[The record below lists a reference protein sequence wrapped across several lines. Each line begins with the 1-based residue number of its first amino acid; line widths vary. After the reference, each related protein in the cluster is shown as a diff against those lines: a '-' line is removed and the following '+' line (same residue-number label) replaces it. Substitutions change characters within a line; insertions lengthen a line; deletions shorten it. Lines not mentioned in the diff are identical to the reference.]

1 MDPIR
6 LVKFDIHGI
15 EPVNTFVGEVIKLT
29 DKTCPWVIPNASPFF
44 AEAELTTVY
53 DARGAEMKLDR
64 DYFLEEE
71 FVPFCEITG
80 RSIKCFI
87 RLSQDILDNNA
98 QISVDYQSIG
108 AHFVPR
114 NDLADWLEKIKH
126 GKIPI
131 PWSKVFDVPP
141 TLPSSLH
148 SHTIKTEI
156 SDWYELTWFMAYLS
170 NVTLTRDPEANNKV
184 TAAVRIAFDR
194 LKAAKTTRLAQLAA
208 HDGDYNVPHGTTKFD
223 ILMGNHDNF
232 DTATLAEELQ
242 GLRNDVLST
251 PMGVAEL
258 AKTYK
263 PDTDAAMY
271 RGIMPLSRFGGDSFI
286 PPNISGSFEGM
297 GQQTECS
304 GICLE
309 PSGLVMLLSNHYD
322 GRTRGLYFSTV
333 ENYNKDNIRITYTNY
348 KYKPPVLATLGVDV
362 DRIISGSGNKVIMT
376 GVNGTNDWFIA
387 LTNNTFDPGS
397 HSYVRCDMSALIAFF
412 GSPYGNGVGYG
423 NPEQAVI
430 HHMGAYLVLVQS
442 WIDAGVPKS
451 RMYRVLTEDVRAG
464 RNVVWTAMALTYVDW
479 DGTQYNGVT
488 DFVPQKNIRNVNNKV
503 VSFGRFL
510 AKQPFDFISALR
522 RHFNVSWPQTGG
534 GGNHYIHFQ
543 SYFHMSYTDNSGVPY
558 SNIVAGVS
566 EMFYIINPANGA
578 MALQFRSPQVLIDFL
593 PGADPLAGYRQYR
606 EYTTALVG
614 YQAPATVVFPTG
626 ELVSAVVFEG
636 AAEFPVRL
644 QVTSFN
650 GVTSGEGLL
659 SRALDTDVVSVKSQR
674 VTTPVVVPATKNGC
688 FPGSLTYEA
697 DGELFEAADQTDP
710 GLSRK
715 TYYRKVSGGYAV
727 REGVNNLTLGANIYS
742 RPLTTE
748 IYLSNLLH
756 TDGTM
761 SITGDGAALA
771 AGGVELG
778 SGSLSYCGWS
788 AYYAATEF
796 IPENPKLRA
805 PAGGNV
811 MVSFPRT
818 YTKTLD
824 PVKKEA
830 VFEATSFYGFRWAV
844 IDQILAYC
852 PGATRKCFTITH
864 LGGENGGMFQ
874 GLNVSIIMLNWIM
887 EATGR
892 YRSKVIIARPNVEAP
907 NADHP
912 GVHLITSFTIL
923 QALGDVRTCAE
934 PVFTQREQF
943 VKNPQ
948 VFQSKPNLTAYRSGN
963 NLKVKLVSAY
973 YNVPTAYEGAIT
985 AILDLNLATNQ
996 VAALAVGSISR
1007 ILSDVC
1013 VMWPGI
1019 GMTDVNLV
1027 SNDPENT
1034 SIINASIT
1042 PYQYTGGGAAI
1053 FIKTGV
1059 GYIVPTSVY
1068 PETGWV
1074 LFCQPNIKM
1083 MVNGSLYEMGGGT
1096 IDLRDVDSAPQ
1107 NKTFYVYATVEDDQ
1121 PKYII
1126 SVTKMRKSGNMLK
1139 AATIVTNDRQILT
1152 IVRHQPLMIGPYL
1165 LSYTREG
1172 GIIPMSTGFPHDEG
1186 DFYMLRNAE
1195 LLP

>member
-15 EPVNTFVGEVIKLT
+15 EPVNTFVGEVIPLT

-44 AEAELTTVY
+44 AEAALTTVY
-53 DARGAEMKLDR
+53 DERGAEMKLDR

-87 RLSQDILDNNA
+87 RLSQDILDSNA

-108 AHFVPR
+108 AYFVPR
-114 NDLADWLEKIKH
+114 NSLADWLEKIKH

-156 SDWYELTWFMAYLS
+156 SDWYELTWFMAYLA

-223 ILMGNHDNF
+223 ILMGNHDNY
-232 DTATLAEELQ
+232 DTASLAEELQ

-322 GRTRGLYFSTV
+322 GRTKGLYFSTV

-348 KYKPPVLATLGVDV
+348 KYKPPVLAAMGIDV
-362 DRIISGSGNKVIMT
+362 DRIIAGSGNKVIMT
-376 GVNGTNDWFIA
+376 GVTGTNDWFIA

-397 HSYVRCDMSALIAFF
+397 HSYVRCDMSAVTAFF
-412 GSPYGNGVGYG
+412 GSPYGNGGAFG
-423 NPEQAVI
+423 NPEQATI
-430 HHMGAYLVLVQS
+430 HHMGAYLVLIQS
-442 WIDAGVPKS
+442 WVDNGAPKS
-451 RMYRVLTEDVRAG
+451 RFYRVLTEDVRAG
-464 RNVVWTAMALTYVDW
+464 RNVVWQAINLTYVDW

-488 DFVPQKNIRNVNNKV
+488 DFYPQKRTVNGAGKITR
-503 VSFGRFL
+503 FGRFL
-510 AKQPFDFISALR
+510 GKQPFDGISSLR
-522 RHFNVSWPQTGG
+522 RHMNLSWPQTGG
-534 GGNHYIHFQ
+534 GGNHYLHFH
-543 SYFHMSYTDNSGVPY
+543 SYFHMVYIDNTGVPY
-558 SNIVAGVS
+558 TQIVAGVS
-566 EMFYIINPANGA
+566 EMFYIFNPSNGA
-578 MALQFRSPQVLIDFL
+578 MSLQSRSPSVLIDFL
-593 PGADPLAGYRQYR
+593 PGADPLDGYSQYR
-606 EYTTALVG
+606 EFTSALVA
-614 YQAPATVVFPTG
+614 YQAPATVIFPTG
-626 ELVSAVVFEG
+626 EMISAMVFEG
-636 AAEFPVRL
+636 AAEFPVRFG
-644 QVTSFN
+644 VTSFN
-650 GVTSGEGLL
+650 GITSGEALL
-659 SRALDTDVVSVKSQR
+659 SRPLDNISSPIKSQR
-674 VTTPVVVPATKNGC
+674 VTTPIVVPATKNGC
-688 FPGSLTYEA
+688 FPASLTFEA

-710 GLSRK
+710 GLMRR
-715 TYYRKVSGGYAV
+715 TYYRKVSGGFAI

-748 IYLSNLLH
+748 IYQTNLGH

-761 SITGDGAALA
+761 SITGGSADLA

-778 SGSLSYCGWS
+778 SGSLSFCAWS
-788 AYYAATEF
+788 TSHPTAEYV
-796 IPENPKLRA
+796 PENPKLRA
-805 PAGGNV
+805 PASGNV
-811 MVSFPRT
+811 LISFPRT

-830 VFEATSFYGFRWAV
+830 IFEATSFYGFRQNV

-852 PGATRKCFTITH
+852 PGATRKCFTISH
-864 LGGENGGMFQ
+864 LGSENGGMFQ
-874 GLNVSIIMLNWIM
+874 GLNLSVIMLSWIV
-887 EATGR
+887 EGTAR
-892 YRSKVIIARPNVEAP
+892 YRSRVMIARPNVEAP

-912 GVHLITSFTIL
+912 GVYLITSFTML
-923 QALGDVRTCAE
+923 HTPGDVSTCPQA
-934 PVFTQREQF
+934 VLSVREQF

-948 VFQSKPNLTAYRSGN
+948 VFLSKPHLLAYRSGN
-963 NLKVKLVSAY
+963 NLKVKLSTAHYHVPVS
-973 YNVPTAYEGAIT
+973 YEGAIT
-985 AILDLNLATNQ
+985 TIFDLNLSTSQ
-996 VAALAVGSISR
+996 IEVLAVGSISR
-1007 ILSDVC
+1007 IISDMC
-1013 VMWPGI
+1013 TMWPGI
-1019 GMTDVNLV
+1019 GMTDVTLV
-1027 SNDPENT
+1027 SNNPENT
-1034 SIINASIT
+1034 SITVPGSA
-1042 PYQYTGGGAAI
+1042 YQYTGGGASI
-1053 FIKTGV
+1053 FLKTGV
-1059 GYIVPTSVY
+1059 GYIVASSVY

-1083 MVNGSLYEMGGGT
+1083 MVNGSLYEMGGGL
-1096 IDLRDVDSAPQ
+1096 IDLRDIDSAPQ

-1121 PKYII
+1121 AKYII

-1139 AATIVTNDRQILT
+1139 AATVVTNDRQILT